1 MSRLLF
7 PFPRLGFPLL
17 LLIIRPLALFIVPPA
32 LSRLFVEPI
41 FLPSLPVLAR
51 TRRSLGMQGVGVP
64 SQIGGPR
71 QNSGRSSSRSG
82 PQHPQEKSS
91 RDKDDPPLLVFF
103 LALLPTENGVTSDRR
118 SSYSEGSM
126 HLVSY
131 VISPDL
137 PVFPLLLTLL
147 ALTLLPLPFPPSPVT
162 TQMGM
167 NWVTSELSLLFAF
180 FLPFEKFLRRP
191 RWSSWSVRRP
201 LLFDLDLEEKLVG
214 QRTGGFKQRSPPS
227 GELVGA

>member
-1 MSRLLF
+1 MVTYPSLSRLLF
-7 PFPRLGFPLL
+7 PFLLLGFALL
-17 LLIIRPLALFIVPPA
+17 LLIIRPLALFIGLPA
-32 LSRLFVEPI
+32 SSRLFVEPF

-71 QNSGRSSSRSG
+71 QNSGRSSSRSA
-82 PQHPQEKSS
+82 PQHPHEKSP
-91 RDKDDPPLLVFF
+91 RVKDDPFLLVFL
-103 LALLPTENGVTSDRR
+103 LALLPTENGVTSDWR

-147 ALTLLPLPFPPSPVT
+147 ALTLLRLPFPPSSVT

-167 NWVTSELSLLFAF
+167 N
-180 FLPFEKFLRRP
+180 
-191 RWSSWSVRRP
+191 
-201 LLFDLDLEEKLVG
+201 
-214 QRTGGFKQRSPPS
+214 
-227 GELVGA
+227 